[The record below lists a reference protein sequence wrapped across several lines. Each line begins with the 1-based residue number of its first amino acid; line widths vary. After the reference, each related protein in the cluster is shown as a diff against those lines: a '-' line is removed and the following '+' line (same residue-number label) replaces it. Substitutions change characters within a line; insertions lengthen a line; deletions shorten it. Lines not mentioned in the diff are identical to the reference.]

1 MRIRITRK
9 DSENFIVG
17 FITISEADI
26 LNFPEE
32 NKTNGVDVF
41 DVPDELLQI
50 FTHQSYRFKV
60 YRKNLKHY
68 PEEINQGYSREM
80 IENLLLKELDKIEKF
95 KLLGID
101 TTTNQVKSEQ
111 LQKRLKDMS

>member
-9 DSENFIVG
+9 DDSNFIVG
-17 FITISEADI
+17 YITISEADI

-32 NKTNGVDVF
+32 NKTNGTDVF

-80 IENLLLKELDKIEKF
+80 IEDLLLKELDKIEKF